1 MSRGNHFV
9 CDLWWL
15 MLSLEP
21 LLLACR
27 IINWSRLLLFHEG
40 TFFFSFLTASA
51 IYSSILFFFLFLFF
65 CLFVCLFAW
74 MEESS
79 FLATCDHKTARK
91 KKGFESLCLLD
102 ISRTQLLGFLL
113 CPSTFMVDLIRSLC
127 SAMNQ
132 WSKANEFRLVG
143 KRKIRRSLTTNYV
156 KSIYDP
162 LFIPLISSFVHQ
174 FDLRVILFAGIS

>member
-27 IINWSRLLLFHEG
+27 IINWSRLLLFHEE
-40 TFFFSFLTASA
+40 TFFFPFLRRPRFILLSFS
-51 IYSSILFFFLFLFF
+51 FFFFF
-65 CLFVCLFAW
+65 FFVCLFVCSHGWRSHRSWLRVTTKQQ
-74 MEESS
+74 E
-79 FLATCDHKTARK
+79 

-102 ISRTQLLGFLL
+102 ISQLLGFLL

-143 KRKIRRSLTTNYV
+143 KRKIWRSLTTNYV